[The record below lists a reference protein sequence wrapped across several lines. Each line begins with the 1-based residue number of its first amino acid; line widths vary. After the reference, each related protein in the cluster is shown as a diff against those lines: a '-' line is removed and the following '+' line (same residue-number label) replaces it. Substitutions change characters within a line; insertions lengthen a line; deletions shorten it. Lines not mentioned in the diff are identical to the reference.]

1 MDQRGVRFFVFGNGS
16 QEVARAFGL
25 PAWRRRAQ
33 AAPRGD
39 HRLRLSQHGRPCV
52 RILSGVAG
60 EGDSPRRFQD
70 LSQSVVQPA
79 RVVKPD
85 QGAAHAFALRGRP
98 VDLPRRLVRPAAV
111 AFSPRVPATS
121 AKSGAPHVRPGAR
134 ANVNPA
140 CEVVPLR

>member
-1 MDQRGVRFFVFGNGS
+1 MITRVISLVPLADLRDLVFTH
-16 QEVARAFGL
+16 
-25 PAWRRRAQ
+25 
-33 AAPRGD
+33 
-39 HRLRLSQHGRPCV
+39 HRIDRK
-52 RILSGVAG
+52 
-60 EGDSPRRFQD
+60 
-70 LSQSVVQPA
+70 SVVQPA

-121 AKSGAPHVRPGAR
+121 TKIGAAHVRPGAR

-140 CEVVPLR
+140 CEVVPRR